1 VTAFQELLDSLRQA
15 SQAVAGTG
23 DPADKARF
31 EAQQAALARLQACLD
46 AGLPAMD
53 ASQSRA
59 AVAQVRTLLRSNG
72 LNLKWTRLRAR
83 LARIGVPRAAPPAP
97 RAARLDL
104 VS

>member
-1 VTAFQELLDSLRQA
+1 VTAVQELLDALRQA

-31 EAQQAALARLQACLD
+31 AAQQAALARLQACLD
-46 AGLPAMD
+46 AGLPALD
-53 ASQSRA
+53 ASESEA
-59 AVAQVRTLLRSNG
+59 AAAQVRALLVSNG

-83 LARIGVPRAAPPAP
+83 LARIGVPRVAPPAP